1 MFLALQLRDE
11 KGKVKDAL
19 KEGKV
24 ELKLTGAIEFA
35 NFQAAVAQAGDL
47 AAISDKNLK
56 VSRHRIPRP
65 C

>member
-1 MFLALQLRDE
+1 LYSASQLRDE

-24 ELKLTGAIEFA
+24 ELKLTGATEFA
-35 NFQAAVAQAGDL
+35 DFQAAVAQAGDL
-47 AAISDKNLK
+47 AAISEKNLK
-56 VSRHRIPRP
+56 VSLRRIPRP